1 MPKNTKMRMSPDAVI
16 RVYKA
21 RMLEHAFL
29 PSASMKFRTIA
40 VMEKNKI
47 KKRAG
52 DYEPAQ
58 ILIDIIHDKY
68 HPLRAKLS
76 PGPLVSLMDSGD
88 TSKRTAYSV
97 AELLYSESPATRI
110 AGLTYFK
117 HLGDE
122 DPMPLSP
129 GTLHNMEQLGDS
141 LASAEDVIWRTAA
154 ITLADQISDDYLLN
168 LAAVRQCLLMRCDEL
183 MNEYL
188 PRIFSPALSWL
199 DTFLPLIYAPSEQRE
214 KLGALLD
221 EIVRGSKTIQEL
233 LQRYHQLLGHL
244 PLGAEYSLGNLIRE
258 WTKIHGVSGGEW
270 DAIWAWA
277 DKSFS
282 ATAEYHA
289 CQSLLANPALVAGD
303 CSRALWGRI
312 LGLIERGGVEG
323 TGRATPLRMVDIL
336 ARYYTDYLEC
346 NIPGID
352 GERSAVMGLWFASR
366 VQSVFGKTK
375 AALGYLA
382 AKIQHSVGLV
392 GLTWKLSTPPVGPS
406 VLRQNAISDL
416 SLWESSLLCA
426 ISKNIGCLALSDL
439 SDERLGALD
448 ASLLG
453 NLKWIISPEIG
464 TPKDQGLYLVGGDC
478 FDLVTHRAGIDR
490 LPESRAQITE
500 CLDLR
505 KQFADPAALMQIAGG
520 VKNGTPEIKL
530 TAAVLLDLYS
540 QMNALPFSD
549 IWPLLNDEQWRK
561 DALVCDDSVV
571 PELMLDAL
579 LNLQVKGDDK
589 CRSELPHLLA
599 ITCEQVSSAG
609 GKEFLFLCLVASAIS
624 TGNIS
629 AIERLLKG
637 EARGQYQGLV
647 DHWRNQLSILM
658 PTAPGWIAGRMRVV
672 MASLY
677 LG

>member
-40 VMEKNKI
+40 VMEKNRI

-58 ILIDIIHDKY
+58 ILIDIIHDKN
-68 HPLRAKLS
+68 HPHRAKLS
-76 PGPLVSLMDSGD
+76 PGPLISLMDSDD
-88 TSKRTAYSV
+88 TSRRTAYSV

-110 AGLTYFK
+110 EGLTYFK

-129 GTLHNMEQLGDS
+129 GTIHNMEQLGDS
-141 LASAEDVIWRTAA
+141 LASPDNVAWRTAA
-154 ITLADQISDDYLLN
+154 ITLSDKISDDFLLN

-214 KLGALLD
+214 KLGTLLD

-303 CSRALWGRI
+303 CSKALWGRI

-323 TGRATPLRMVDIL
+323 AGRATPLRMVDIL

-375 AALGYLA
+375 ASLGYLA
-382 AKIQHSVGLV
+382 AKIQRSVGLV

-505 KQFADPAALMQIAGG
+505 KQFANPAALMQIAAG

-530 TAAVLLDLYS
+530 TAAVLLDLHA
-540 QMNALPFSD
+540 QMNALPITD
-549 IWPLLNDEQWRK
+549 IWSLLNDEQWRK
-561 DALVCDDSVV
+561 DALVSDDNVV
-571 PELMLDAL
+571 TELMLDAL
-579 LNLQVKGDDK
+579 LNVQVKGDDK
-589 CRSELPHLLA
+589 CRSELPHLMA
-599 ITCEQVSSAG
+599 ITCEQVTTVG
-609 GKEFLFLCLVASAIS
+609 GREFLFLCLVASATS

-637 EARGQYQGLV
+637 ETRGQYQGLV
-647 DHWRNQLSILM
+647 DHWRNQLSILI
-658 PTAPGWIAGRMRVV
+658 PTAPGWIAGRMRAV

>member
-1 MPKNTKMRMSPDAVI
+1 MPKNTKMRISPDAVI

-58 ILIDIIHDKY
+58 ILIDIIHDKN

-97 AELLYSESPATRI
+97 AELLYSENSATRI
-110 AGLTYFK
+110 EGLAYFK

-129 GTLHNMEQLGDS
+129 GTVHKLEQLGDS
-141 LASAEDVIWRTAA
+141 LASADDVTWRTAA

-183 MNEYL
+183 MSEYL

-221 EIVRGSKTIQEL
+221 EIVRGSKTIQEI
-233 LQRYHQLLGHL
+233 LQRYHQLFGHL

-258 WTKIHGVSGGEW
+258 WTKTHGVSGGEW

-289 CQSLLANPALVAGD
+289 CQSLLTNPALVEGGHLE
-303 CSRALWGRI
+303 ALWDRI
-312 LGLIERGGVEG
+312 LGLIGRGEVQGNG
-323 TGRATPLRMVDIL
+323 QATPLRMVDIL

-352 GERSAVMGLWFASR
+352 GERSAVMGLWLASR

-375 AALGYLA
+375 PALGYLA
-382 AKIQHSVGLV
+382 AKIRHSVGLV

-426 ISKNIGCLALSDL
+426 ISKNIDCLALSEL
-439 SDERLGALD
+439 SDEHMGALD
-448 ASLLG
+448 TALQG
-453 NLKWIISPEIG
+453 NLKWIVSPEIG
-464 TPKDQGLYLVGGDC
+464 APKDQCLYLVGGDC
-478 FDLVTHRAGIDR
+478 LDLVAHRAGIDR
-490 LPESRAQITE
+490 LPESRAQIADY
-500 CLDLR
+500 LDLR

-520 VKNGTPEIKL
+520 VKSGTPEIKL
-530 TAAVLLDLYS
+530 TAAVLLDLHA
-540 QMNALPFSD
+540 QMNALPITD

-561 DALVCDDSVV
+561 DALVSDDNVV
-571 PELMLDAL
+571 PELMLDTL
-579 LNLQVKGDDK
+579 LNVQVKGDDK

-599 ITCEQVSSAG
+599 ITCEQVPSVG

-624 TGNIS
+624 TGNVS
-629 AIERLLKG
+629 AIERLLRG
-637 EARGQYQGLV
+637 EARGQYQGMV
-647 DHWRNQLSILM
+647 DHWRSQLSILI
-658 PTAPGWIAGRMRVV
+658 PAVPGWIAGRMRAV